1 MELGVTVRKERY
13 DTYPATT
20 GREMVYKQ
28 KDNLQ
33 YYR

>member
-13 DTYPATT
+13 DTYPVRI

-28 KDNLQ
+28 ADNL
-33 YYR
+33 Y